1 MPLPDSQLNHCKN
14 QKGPAKLAGPFSA
27 LFSLPGLCLGTGELL
42 SGVPPKGEDAAQGK
56 RLCSW
61 TDKKLPRVLADT
73 GQ

>member
-1 MPLPDSQLNHCKN
+1 MPLPDLQTNHCKN

-27 LFSLPGLCLGTGELL
+27 LLSLPRL
-42 SGVPPKGEDAAQGK
+42 ARAQGK

>member
-14 QKGPAKLAGPFSA
+14 QKGPANWPGPF
-27 LFSLPGLCLGTGELL
+27 LPCFPFLGF
-42 SGVPPKGEDAAQGK
+42 AWAQGNFCQESPTQGEEDK

>member
-27 LFSLPGLCLGTGELL
+27 LFSLPRLDRAQGNSYQESNPGGGRYGTGKEAVFL
-42 SGVPPKGEDAAQGK
+42 D
-56 RLCSW
+56 R
-61 TDKKLPRVLADT
+61 KKLPRVLADT